1 MTTPLIPE
9 PKITPLVILR
19 SIAFALFFYTWA
31 PLGSLAALIVSKV
44 SKDRALFL
52 KWIALWV
59 GVIDWGER
67 VILNLRHEKIGLEH
81 LPHAPFIAAVQH
93 QAAWEAMQVPIWFPN
108 AAIVLKQE
116 LLDVPLWGPCM
127 DLYGAIPVQRA
138 KKGSD
143 IRRMLTAGENFVSQ
157 KRAIVIFPQGTRV
170 KLGETKP
177 YQRGVGVLY
186 EHLKVPVVPI
196 ALNSGEFWGRKKL
209 FGFLPIHL
217 PGVVRVTIHPAIP
230 AGLPR
235 DEMMQKLQAAI
246 EGKIIDNAN

>member
-1 MTTPLIPE
+1 MPPKVTPI
-9 PKITPLVILR
+9 IVIR
-19 SIAFALFFYTWA
+19 SIVFTLFFIVWG

-44 SKDRALFL
+44 SNDRALFL
-52 KWIALWV
+52 KYIALWV

-67 VILNLRHEKIGLEH
+67 VILNLHHEKIGWDNI
-81 LPHAPFIAAVQH
+81 PSAPFIAAVQH
-93 QAAWEAMQVPIWFPN
+93 QAAWEAMQIPIWFPN

-127 DLYGAIPVQRA
+127 DTYGAIPVQRA

-143 IRRMLTAGENFVSQ
+143 IRRMLGAGENFVAQ

-186 EHLKVPVVPI
+186 EHLNIPVVPI
-196 ALNSGEFWGRKKL
+196 SLNSGEYWGRTKL
-209 FGFLPIHL
+209 FGFLNIHF
-217 PGVVRVTIHPAIP
+217 PGTVRVTAHPPIP
-230 AGLPR
+230 AGLSR
-235 DEMMQKLQAAI
+235 DDMMEKLQHAI
-246 EGKIIDNAN
+246 EDRAS

>member
-1 MTTPLIPE
+1 MTPN
-9 PKITPLVILR
+9 ITPIIVLR
-19 SIAFALFFYTWA
+19 SIAFALFFYIWA
-31 PLGSLAALIVSKV
+31 PLGSLAALIVSKT

-67 VILNLRHEKIGLEH
+67 VILNLRHEKIGLSN
-81 LPHAPFIAAVQH
+81 LPPAPFIAAVQH
-93 QAAWEAMQVPIWFPN
+93 QSAWEAMQVPIWFPN

-127 DLYGAIPVQRA
+127 DKYGAIPVQRA
-138 KKGSD
+138 KRGSD
-143 IRRMLTAGENFVSQ
+143 IRRMLSAGEDFVAQ

-170 KLGETKP
+170 KLGETRP
-177 YQRGVGVLY
+177 YQKGVGVLY
-186 EHLKVPVVPI
+186 EHLNIPVVPI
-196 ALNSGEFWGRKKL
+196 SLNSGEFWGRKTL
-209 FGFLPIHL
+209 LGFLGIHL
-217 PGVVRVTIHPAIP
+217 PGTVRVTIHPPIQ

-246 EGKIIDNAN
+246 ESVG

>member
-1 MTTPLIPE
+1 MKSPKPTPAI
-9 PKITPLVILR
+9 ILR
-19 SIAFALFFYTWA
+19 TILFNVFFFTWA
-31 PLGSLAALIVSKV
+31 PLGSLAALMVGTF

-52 KWIALWV
+52 KFIAAWV
-59 GVIDWGER
+59 EVIDWGER
-67 VILNLRHEKIGLEH
+67 VILNLKHEKIGLEH
-81 LPHAPFIAAVQH
+81 LPPKPFIAALQH

-127 DLYGAIPVQRA
+127 DKYGAIPVQRA

-143 IRRMLTAGENFVSQ
+143 IRRMLVAGEEFVHE
-157 KRAIVIFPQGTRV
+157 KRAIIIFPQGTRV

-196 ALNSGEFWGRKKL
+196 SLNSGEYWGRVKL
-209 FGFLPIHL
+209 FGFLNIHF
-217 PGVVRVTIHPAIP
+217 PGTVRVTIHKPIP

-235 DEMMQKLQAAI
+235 DEMMGKLQAAI
-246 EGKIIDNAN
+246 ESAN